1 MWYLGTKVGSVSRV
15 DLAPGEVKVYVDIDA
30 GVVMRESYRVSICD
44 LSLLGGHYL
53 LLEEGAGE
61 TLPLETTPF
70 VGETP
75 MNFGRSLART
85 AQKIEDFLSD
95 PRLKSIVGGI
105 ETTAT
110 NLAEITTSVREG
122 KGTLGKFLSEDDTV
136 YNDIKDSV
144 ADFKT
149 TMTNL
154 AVVTTNVREGKGTI
168 GKLLSED
175 DTVYNDLQRTLASA
189 ATVADRLE
197 KGEGLL
203 GRLMKDDDPLYTD
216 LKDAIASFR
225 KACESFDGTETMASA
240 KTLLDNL
247 NVTAE
252 RLKNGEGSVGKLL
265 ATDEFYNEIQGL
277 TKDVRQV
284 IDNYRD
290 TTPIS
295 TFGSLVLGGL

>member
-1 MWYLGTKVGSVSRV
+1 
-15 DLAPGEVKVYVDIDA
+15 
-30 GVVMRESYRVSICD
+30 
-44 LSLLGGHYL
+44 
-53 LLEEGAGE
+53 
-61 TLPLETTPF
+61 
-70 VGETP
+70 
-75 MNFGRSLART
+75 
-85 AQKIEDFLSD
+85 
-95 PRLKSIVGGI
+95 
-105 ETTAT
+105 
-110 NLAEITTSVREG
+110 
-122 KGTLGKFLSEDDTV
+122 
-136 YNDIKDSV
+136 
-144 ADFKT
+144 
-149 TMTNL
+149 
-154 AVVTTNVREGKGTI
+154 
-168 GKLLSED
+168 
-175 DTVYNDLQRTLASA
+175 
-189 ATVADRLE
+189 
-197 KGEGLL
+197 
-203 GRLMKDDDPLYTD
+203 MKDDDPLYTD